1 MFPSTPSKSKI
12 KSMQNHSLSSG
23 TRHHSNAFYFHRV
36 DSSGSSESLSSGA
49 AYDDIDA
56 QSAISPVNGFTVP
69 SSPSTSRLKVTF
81 FNYNKN
87 LRFEPIARLPS
98 LENSAS
104 EATMS
109 IDIEQS
115 VTKEDG
121 KEAAVMQDDI
131 NNSSV
136 CSEDSNDAFPVVHL
150 LGEKNSDE
158 DTELGLESY
167 ED

>member
-1 MFPSTPSKSKI
+1 
-12 KSMQNHSLSSG
+12 MQNHSLSSG
-23 TRHHSNAFYFHRV
+23 THRHSNAFYFHRV

-69 SSPSTSRLKVTF
+69 PSPSTSRLKVTF